1 MTETTSAE
9 SAPDAL
15 ADVLVDAPFVRL
27 VATDDGDALAAA
39 GLLARALRAVG
50 TPFQVR
56 ISRDPV
62 PVASDDTVAVTIGTT
77 RGPHAIPGAA
87 RPASVDA
94 FATARALGVDPDPVV
109 ALAGVV
115 AAGSVPGT
123 DGSGDALDAA
133 DSAGSIRRRPGVA
146 LPTADLADGLAASTL
161 IRVPYSGDSDAASD
175 AVNGLGL
182 PADLDA
188 DAHRRLASLVAVDV
202 ADADGASARAAS
214 AVERALR
221 PYAIAENAAPFE
233 TVGGYAD
240 VLDALAREA
249 PGTGVALA
257 LDADSSE
264 TLRTAALDA
273 WRTHG
278 VAAHRALDAATIS
291 RYDGCVVARLDVA
304 GDGDDT
310 DGRDDDASTAAV
322 LSTVARLVRD
332 FRSPEPVAVA
342 VDESS
347 GTLAAAA
354 TAGGRTADDAA
365 TEPIGLGDACRSVA
379 TEFDGAGWGTADCGG
394 LAVGDDGTADEPVSV
409 DTNGGDITGALAAL
423 REAL

>member
-1 MTETTSAE
+1 MTEATSVTP
-9 SAPDAL
+9 APDAL
-15 ADVLVDAPFVRL
+15 AGVLADAPFARL

-39 GLLARALRAVG
+39 ALLARALRAVG

-56 ISRDPV
+56 VSRDPV
-62 PVASDDTVAVTIGTT
+62 PDARDDAVAVAVGAD
-77 RGPHAIPGAA
+77 RGPHAIPGTR
-87 RPASVDA
+87 RPASADA
-94 FATARALGVDPDPVV
+94 FAIARALGDDDPDPVV

-123 DGSGDALDAA
+123 DGSGDALAA
-133 DSAGSIRRRPGVA
+133 AEGDDRVRRRPGVA
-146 LPTADLADGLAASTL
+146 LPTADVADGLAASTL
-161 IRVPYSGDSDAASD
+161 VRTPYSGDGEAAR
-175 AVNGLGL
+175 AALAELGL
-182 PADLDA
+182 PADIDD

-221 PYAIAENAAPFE
+221 PYATVGDAAPFE

-257 LDADSSE
+257 LDADPDTE
-264 TLRTAALDA
+264 LRTATLDA

-278 VAAHRALDAATIS
+278 LAAHRALDAATAA
-291 RYDGCVVARLDVA
+291 RYDGCFVARVDLA
-304 GDGDDT
+304 GDDT
-310 DGRDDDASTAAV
+310 GGGDGAAPDAAAV
-322 LSTVARLVRD
+322 LPTVARLARD

-342 VDESS
+342 VDEAA
-347 GTLAAAA
+347 GLLAAAA
-354 TAGGRTADDAA
+354 INGSRAADDAPP
-365 TEPIGLGDACRSVA
+365 EPIGIGDACRSAAGDVGG
-379 TEFDGAGWGTADCGG
+379 DGWGTAERGG
-394 LAVGDDGTADEPVSV
+394 IAVAESEID
-409 DTNGGDITGALAAL
+409 GDITGALAAL

>member
-1 MTETTSAE
+1 MTEATTATP
-9 SAPDAL
+9 APDAL
-15 ADVLVDAPFVRL
+15 ADVLADAPFARL

-56 ISRDPV
+56 VSTDPV
-62 PVASDDTVAVTIGTT
+62 PGDAADGVSVTVGAA
-77 RGPHAIPGAA
+77 RGPHAIPGAG
-87 RPASVDA
+87 RPASADA
-94 FATARALGVDPDPVV
+94 FAVSRALGVEPDPVV

-133 DSAGSIRRRPGVA
+133 EASDRVRRRPGVA
-146 LPTADLADGLAASTL
+146 IPTADLADGLAASTL
-161 IRVPYSGDSDAASD
+161 VRTPYSGDPETARAAL
-175 AVNGLGL
+175 AELGL
-182 PADLDA
+182 PADLDD

-221 PYAIAENAAPFE
+221 PYATDGPFE

-257 LDADSSE
+257 LDPEPSDD
-264 TLRTAALDA
+264 LRTAALDA
-273 WRTHG
+273 WRSHG
-278 VAAHRALDAATIS
+278 LAAHRALDAAATG
-291 RYDGCVVARLDVA
+291 RYDGCLVVRVDLAGGNRPD
-304 GDGDDT
+304 GDGT
-310 DGRDDDASTAAV
+310 GDAARGAAAV
-322 LSTVARLVRD
+322 LQTVARLVRD

-342 VDESS
+342 VDESA
-347 GTLAAAA
+347 GRLAAASG
-354 TAGGRTADDAA
+354 GGRAADDADA
-365 TEPIGLGDACRSVA
+365 GPIGLGDACRSVA
-379 TEFDGAGWGTADCGG
+379 TEFDGDGWGTAERGG
-394 LAVGDDGTADEPVSV
+394 IAVGAVDEADE
-409 DTNGGDITGALAAL
+409 NGRGTETDGDVTGALAAL